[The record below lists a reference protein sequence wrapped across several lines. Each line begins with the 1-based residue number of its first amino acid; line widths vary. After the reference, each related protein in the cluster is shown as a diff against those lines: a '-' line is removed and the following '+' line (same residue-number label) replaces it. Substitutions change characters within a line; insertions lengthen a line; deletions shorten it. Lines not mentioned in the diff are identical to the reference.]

1 MIPVATV
8 VLEPFVGNVPAAKV
22 MYFVVPPVTKLD
34 VAVPLNVDV
43 TLPDGVI
50 EKLPEPDVPVNDGWK
65 YLVVAEIE
73 PPDTPFIYFSPP
85 DAVVLKVNDGKEPAE
100 VMLLTVAVPV
110 PVK

>member
-1 MIPVATV
+1 M
-8 VLEPFVGNVPAAKV
+8 
-22 MYFVVPPVTKLD
+22 
-34 VAVPLNVDV
+34 
-43 TLPDGVI
+43 
-50 EKLPEPDVPVNDGWK
+50 
-65 YLVVAEIE
+65 VVAEIE